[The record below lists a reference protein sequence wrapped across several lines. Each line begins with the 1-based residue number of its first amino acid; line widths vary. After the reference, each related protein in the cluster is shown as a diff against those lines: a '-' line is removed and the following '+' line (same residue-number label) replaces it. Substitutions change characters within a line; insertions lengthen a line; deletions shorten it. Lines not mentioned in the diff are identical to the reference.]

1 MTSKK
6 SREIHLKKRPVGL
19 PNDDDFELVEVDI
32 PELNQNELMVQNI
45 YMSVDPY
52 MRGRMIERESY
63 VPGFQLN
70 EVLEG
75 HCIGRVTASKNEG
88 FGVGDHVMSLKG
100 WREYYISDGE
110 GLMKVDPAVA
120 PIQTFLGVLGIT
132 GFTAWV
138 GLLDYGQ
145 PKENQTV
152 FVSAASGAVGSMVCQ
167 IAKLKGCRVIG
178 SAGADKKVAWLL
190 EEAGIDAG
198 FNYKTVDSI
207 VDEVGRLCPE
217 GLDIYFENVG
227 GEHLEAALEHINTFG
242 RIVLCGMMTKVNETE
257 PLPGPRNLDHAHRK
271 RLTLKGFNVVD
282 HLHRLPEFH
291 TDMGKWIADGH
302 IKWQETIA
310 EGIENAPQAFI
321 GLFKGENFGKMIVK
335 IGDV

>member
-1 MTSKK
+1 M
-6 SREIHLKKRPVGL
+6 KKRPIGL
-19 PNDDDFELVEVDI
+19 PVDDDFEMVEVDVLE
-32 PELNQNELMVQNI
+32 PRQNGFLVRNV

-52 MRGRMIERESY
+52 MRGRMIECESY
-63 VPGFQLN
+63 VPGFQLG
-70 EVLEG
+70 EVMDG
-75 HCIGRVTASKNEG
+75 HCIGRVLASNNET
-88 FGVGDHVMSLKG
+88 FDVGDYVLSLNG
-100 WREYYISDGE
+100 WREYYVSDGE

-120 PIQTFLGVLGIT
+120 PIQSFLGVMGIT

-190 EEAGIDAG
+190 DEAGIDAA

-227 GEHLEAALEHINTFG
+227 GEHLEAALEHIKTFG

-271 RLTLKGFNVVD
+271 RLRRLFCRGFESD
-282 HLHRLPEFH
+282 FALRASPEQDKELRLH
-291 TDMGKWIADGH
+291 
-302 IKWQETIA
+302 
-310 EGIENAPQAFI
+310 PQTP
-321 GLFKGENFGKMIVK
+321 
-335 IGDV
+335 